1 MIHSKYSL
9 HDANYG
15 DWGFLCRITNI
26 IDRVSFMIHSF
37 DFFVIFIRSPLIT
50 IFLYHHNNTSL
61 NNISIKEYVFYAKNK
76 RLCFHNPSSLD
87 LFSIFLWKKVSCVL
101 SQWTSKRNI
110 FFYCCYSN
118 QPNDWEYDPASY
130 FYSFQNISY

>member
-1 MIHSKYSL
+1 MLLSRKKKRIDRVSTADLLHMIHSKYSL

-15 DWGFLCRITNI
+15 DWGFFCCITNI

-61 NNISIKEYVFYAKNK
+61 NNIPIKEYVFYAKNK

-87 LFSIFLWKKVSCVL
+87 LFFNFSLEESIVCTLL
-101 SQWTSKRNI
+101 M
-110 FFYCCYSN
+110 N
-118 QPNDWEYDPASY
+118 Q
-130 FYSFQNISY
+130 